1 MEVID
6 QLFKIALTL
15 FDIDKGENN
24 SISQDRV
31 DKVIEQMKTTAPTFI
46 KRELSEDEVK
56 KLRFEIQNHF
66 NVSLNETKFDLQHRK
81 FRKLDMS
88 TIEAQIG
95 VVDFGFVPSV

>member
-1 MEVID
+1 MPYI
-6 QLFKIALTL
+6 
-15 FDIDKGENN
+15 GN
-24 SISQDRV
+24 SIKQVIKPTTESKFEELEAISLDSSGVKTIDLGQEEVSVNDSPV
-31 DKVIEQMKTTAPTFI
+31 D
-46 KRELSEDEVK
+46 
-56 KLRFEIQNHF
+56 HF

>member
-1 MEVID
+1 MPYI
-6 QLFKIALTL
+6 
-15 FDIDKGENN
+15 GN
-24 SISQDRV
+24 SIKQVIQPTTESKFEELEAISLDSSGVKTIDLGQEEVSVNDNPV
-31 DKVIEQMKTTAPTFI
+31 D
-46 KRELSEDEVK
+46 
-56 KLRFEIQNHF
+56 HF